1 MAGVVYLVCDPSNDL
16 YKIGMTRTNHS
27 KRLKQL
33 QTGNGTELIW
43 LAGYECEYPNRLESM
58 LHNRFKAK
66 NTVGEWFALDFNEVQ
81 SFIEICDE
89 LNNTIKIMKNN
100 PFFSKNLK

>member
-1 MAGVVYLVCDPSNDL
+1 MGVVYLVCDPSNDL

-43 LAGYECEYPNRLESM
+43 KYGYECEYPYRLENI
-58 LHNRFKAK
+58 LHRRFSHKK
-66 NTVGEWFALDFNEVQ
+66 TIGEWFALSLEDVIEFPNTCKQVDDIIHLMKDNE
-81 SFIEICDE
+81 
-89 LNNTIKIMKNN
+89 
-100 PFFSKNLK
+100 FFAKGLC